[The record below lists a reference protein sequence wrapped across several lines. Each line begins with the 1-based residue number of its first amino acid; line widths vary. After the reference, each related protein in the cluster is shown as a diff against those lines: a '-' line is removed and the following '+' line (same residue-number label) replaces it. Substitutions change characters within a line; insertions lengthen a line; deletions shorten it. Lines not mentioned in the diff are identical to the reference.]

1 MSLDLDDRQRAMLL
15 EMGVHVWWPQSEPV
29 AMCEP
34 APAPA
39 YAVAEEVRPALAVAI
54 ENIAIEAIKTTAK
67 ALNSSKLTPIRP
79 ATALS
84 AEMLAVPSALS
95 AAASQ
100 GLVAGI
106 AVMDWRTLAQT
117 VADCQACKLCI
128 GRRAP
133 VFAGGEGVHPADWL
147 VVTEPPEDAEERA
160 GRPQVEQAGQLLDNM
175 LRALG
180 LDRQDGAAP
189 PPYRKS
195 ASFTRAYVT
204 SVVKCRPGVVRN
216 PNLDELAVCGAYL
229 QREIA
234 LVQPKVILAMGRFAA
249 QALLQGSVPEV
260 VNIPLGKLRGQIY
273 RYQGLPVVVTY
284 PPVYLLRSQHDKARA
299 WSDLCLAQEAAAQP
313 HFPSLDVF

>member
-15 EMGVHVWWPQSEPV
+15 EMGVHVWWPQPEPV
-29 AMCEP
+29 VMCEP

-39 YAVAEEVRPALAVAI
+39 VAGEARPALAVAI
-54 ENIAIEAIKTTAK
+54 ENIAIEAINPAGR

-84 AEMLAVPSALS
+84 AEMLVVPSALS

-106 AVMDWRTLAQT
+106 AAMDWRTLAQT

-133 VFAGGEGVHPADWL
+133 VFAGDGPHPADWL

-180 LDRQDGAAP
+180 LGRQDGATP
-189 PPYRKS
+189 PSHSKS
-195 ASFTRAYVT
+195 ASVTRAHVT

-216 PNLDELAVCGAYL
+216 PSLEELAVCGAYL

-234 LVQPKVILAMGRFAA
+234 LVQPKVILAMGRFSA

-260 VNIPLGKLRGQIY
+260 ANIPLGKLRGQIY

-284 PPVYLLRSQHDKARA
+284 PPVYLLRSQQDKARA
-299 WSDLCLAQEAAAQP
+299 WSDLCLAKEAAAQP

>member
-29 AMCEP
+29 AMSEP
-34 APAPA
+34 APAVA
-39 YAVAEEVRPALAVAI
+39 FAVAAVVRPALAIAI
-54 ENIAIEAIKTTAK
+54 ENIAVEAINTPAR
-67 ALNSSKLTPIRP
+67 AENNSKFLPNRP
-79 ATALS
+79 AAALS
-84 AEMLAVPSALS
+84 AEVLAVPSALS

-106 AVMDWRTLAQT
+106 AGMDWRTLAQT

-133 VFAGGEGVHPADWL
+133 VFAGGEDPRPADWL
-147 VVTEPPEDAEERA
+147 VVTEPPQEIEERA

-180 LDRQDGAAP
+180 LSRQDGAAP
-189 PPYRKS
+189 PPQRKS
-195 ASFTRAYVT
+195 ASFTRAHVT

-216 PNLDELAVCGAYL
+216 PSLEELAVCGAYL
-229 QREIA
+229 RREIA

-260 VNIPLGKLRGQIY
+260 ANIPLGKLRGQIY

-299 WSDLCLAQEAAAQP
+299 WADLCLAQEAAAQP

>member
-15 EMGVHVWWPQSEPV
+15 EMGVHVWWPPSEPV
-29 AMCEP
+29 AMAEP
-34 APAPA
+34 APP
-39 YAVAEEVRPALAVAI
+39 VAEVARPIVAVAI
-54 ENIAIEAIKTTAK
+54 ENIAIEAINTKAR
-67 ALNSSKLTPIRP
+67 ALNHSKLVPIRP
-79 ATALS
+79 AAALS

-106 AVMDWRTLAQT
+106 AAMDWRTLAQT

-133 VFAGGEGVHPADWL
+133 VFAGSEDSPRADWL
-147 VVTEPPEDAEERA
+147 VVTEPPEEAEERA
-160 GRPQVEQAGQLLDNM
+160 GRPQVAQAGQLLDNM

-180 LDRQDGAAP
+180 LSRQDGAAAP
-189 PPYRKS
+189 PHRKS
-195 ASFTRAYVT
+195 ASFTPAHVT

-216 PNLDELAVCGAYL
+216 PNLEELAVCGAYL

-234 LVQPKVILAMGRFAA
+234 LLQPKIILAMGRFAA
-249 QALLQGSVPEV
+249 QALLQDSVPEV
-260 VNIPLGKLRGQIY
+260 ANIPLGKLRGQIY

-299 WSDLCLAQEAAAQP
+299 WADLCLAQEAAADQP

>member
-15 EMGVHVWWPQSEPV
+15 EMGVHVWWPRSEPV
-29 AMCEP
+29 VMFEPVPTP
-34 APAPA
+34 APA
-39 YAVAEEVRPALAVAI
+39 VAELARPTLAVAI
-54 ENIAIEAIKTTAK
+54 ENIAVDAINTPAR
-67 ALNSSKLTPIRP
+67 AENHSKLTPIRP
-79 ATALS
+79 VAALS

-95 AAASQ
+95 AAASN

-106 AVMDWRTLAQT
+106 AAMDWPTLAQT

-133 VFAGGEGVHPADWL
+133 VLAGGEGPHPADWL
-147 VVTEPPEDAEERA
+147 VVTEPPEEAEERA

-180 LDRQDGAAP
+180 LSRQDGAAP
-189 PPYRKS
+189 PTHRKS
-195 ASFTRAYVT
+195 ASFGRAHVT

-216 PNLDELAVCGAYL
+216 PSLEELAVCGAYL

-234 LVQPKVILAMGRFAA
+234 LMQPKVILAMGRFAA
-249 QALLQGSVPEV
+249 QALLQGGVPEV
-260 VNIPLGKLRGQIY
+260 ANIPLGKLRGQIY

-299 WSDLCLAQEAAAQP
+299 WADLCLAQAAAAQL

>member
-1 MSLDLDDRQRAMLL
+1 ML
-15 EMGVHVWWPQSEPV
+15 S
-29 AMCEP
+29 
-34 APAPA
+34 
-39 YAVAEEVRPALAVAI
+39 
-54 ENIAIEAIKTTAK
+54 
-67 ALNSSKLTPIRP
+67 
-79 ATALS
+79 
-84 AEMLAVPSALS
+84 VPSALS

-106 AVMDWRTLAQT
+106 AAMDWPTLVQT
-117 VADCQACKLCI
+117 VAHCQACKLCI

-133 VFAGGEGVHPADWL
+133 VFAGGEGPHPADWL

-180 LDRQDGAAP
+180 LSRQDGAAP
-189 PPYRKS
+189 PPHRKS
-195 ASFTRAYVT
+195 ASFTRAHVT

-216 PNLDELAVCGAYL
+216 PSLEELAVCGAYL

-234 LVQPKVILAMGRFAA
+234 LVQPQVILAMGRFAA

-260 VNIPLGKLRGQIY
+260 ANIPLGKLRGQIY

-299 WSDLCLAQEAAAQP
+299 WADLCLAQEAAAQP

>member
-1 MSLDLDDRQRAMLL
+1 
-15 EMGVHVWWPQSEPV
+15 
-29 AMCEP
+29 
-34 APAPA
+34 
-39 YAVAEEVRPALAVAI
+39 
-54 ENIAIEAIKTTAK
+54 
-67 ALNSSKLTPIRP
+67 
-79 ATALS
+79 
-84 AEMLAVPSALS
+84 MLAVPSALS
-95 AAASQ
+95 VAASN

-106 AVMDWRTLAQT
+106 AGMDWRTLAQT

-133 VFAGGEGVHPADWL
+133 VFAGGEDHHPVDWM

-180 LDRQDGAAP
+180 LSRQDGAAP
-189 PPYRKS
+189 PPHRKS
-195 ASFTRAYVT
+195 TCATRAYVT

-216 PNLDELAVCGAYL
+216 PSLDELAVCGAYL
-229 QREIA
+229 QREIT
-234 LVQPKVILAMGRFAA
+234 LMQPKVILAMGRFAA

-260 VNIPLGKLRGQIY
+260 ANIPLGKLRGQVY

-299 WSDLCLAQEAAAQP
+299 WADLCLAQAAAAQP